1 MTKGELRT
9 WTKVVILYKQNYN
22 VSSCQL
28 ETSNS
33 LRRNLTSRSWP
44 CDCLYMRPWDNCF
57 ILIEKQ
63 FVNRLELS
71 VQVACND
78 NYNTLHVCI
87 TRYHIIFKSHKARK
101 SQICVREHNLKALD
115 REEFC
120 FIFCNK
126 IGLKLGFVDETGG
139 CFSVYS
145 AKFIWGQVYY
155 SFFLKIQV
163 MHEEF

>member
-44 CDCLYMRPWDNCF
+44 CDCLYMRPWDNWF

-101 SQICVREHNLKALD
+101 SQICVRD
-115 REEFC
+115 RDLWSWGRGFQISTPESQTRVLTQMLLTRFIC
-120 FIFCNK
+120 FEKIFSFSP
-126 IGLKLGFVDETGG
+126 IDSSPLG
-139 CFSVYS
+139 
-145 AKFIWGQVYY
+145 
-155 SFFLKIQV
+155 
-163 MHEEF
+163 